1 MKQPLVTI
9 VGRPN
14 VGKSTLFN
22 RIIGKR
28 EAIVHDQPGV
38 TRDRHYAVS
47 DWSGKSFMLVDT
59 GGYLPTSQDM
69 IDLAIREQV
78 DIAIEETDVIL
89 FMVDLTTG
97 ITDIDLSIAEKLRR
111 TERPVLL
118 VVNKTDNEMRE
129 SEAYQFYN
137 LGLGEP
143 YSVSATLGR
152 GIGDMLDQLISFFE
166 ETPEEKATDYIK
178 LAVIGKENVGKS
190 SFVNTLLGKER
201 VIVTPIPGTTRD
213 PIDSPLKY
221 RQRDYLLIDTAGLK
235 RRAKVQENI
244 LFYSQLR
251 TMRSLQR
258 ADVALYFI
266 DAIEGPTRQDLRV
279 IGEAA
284 QAKRGLVIAINKWD
298 AIEKDHQT
306 ALVWERELR
315 EKLGEMNWIPIIF
328 TSVHQKQ
335 RLFKLLDLATKVYD
349 EFHKTV
355 RTRDLNKV
363 LLPVIK
369 ETSAPAVGGKEIR
382 INYITQLKSAAP
394 VFGFFCNHPDL
405 IPANYR
411 RFLEKQIRQHW
422 GFEGVP
428 VTIVFK
434 SKRGKGQGPE
444 GR

>member
-28 EAIVHDQPGV
+28 EAIVHNLPGV

-59 GGYLPTSQDM
+59 GGYMPTSQDM

-129 SEAYQFYN
+129 SETFQFYN
-137 LGLGEP
+137 LGLGDP
-143 YSVSATLGR
+143 QPVSATLGR
-152 GIGDMLDQLISFFE
+152 GIGDMLDHLIHFFE
-166 ETPEEKATDYIK
+166 ETPEEAETDFIK

-298 AIEKDHQT
+298 AVEKDHKT
-306 ALVWERELR
+306 ALTWERDLR
-315 EKLGEMNWIPIIF
+315 EKLGEMSWIPIIF

-335 RLFKLLDLATKVYD
+335 RLFKLMDLATNVYD
-349 EFHKTV
+349 EYHKTV

-363 LLPVIK
+363 LLPIIK
-369 ETSAPAVGGKEIR
+369 ETSAPAVGGKEIK

-422 GFEGVP
+422 GFQGVP

-434 SKRGKGQGPE
+434 SKRGKAQQA
-444 GR
+444 